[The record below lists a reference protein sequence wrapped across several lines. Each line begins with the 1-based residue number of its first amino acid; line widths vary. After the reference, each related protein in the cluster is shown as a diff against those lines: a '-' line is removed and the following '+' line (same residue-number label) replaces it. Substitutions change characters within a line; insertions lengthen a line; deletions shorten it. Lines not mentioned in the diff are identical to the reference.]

1 MKNNMKLIPVLGC
14 CIILGI
20 WGCKNATTKDAD
32 VDVFN
37 DVFKGDSLKVNGTTL
52 FGPEQLNDP
61 WVIRTMDTL
70 LLVANKKGDTV
81 LDVYSTSGKLI
92 KRMVQRGKGT
102 LNIRMAGYI
111 QPDYIHDQFYL
122 YDLFAHKI
130 LRFSVP
136 DMLKDSAYHP
146 ELYAMLDRDSVFNN
160 TFDKAYVNGDGF
172 IAESRVPD
180 GRLVTFNKK
189 LDDRRYFLSF
199 PPRIDTSLT
208 DQENSTLYS
217 MGIAFNQQQTKMAM
231 ATYAAGLL
239 NIMNVTQEGLDSV
252 WSAEIY
258 KITGLKRVKMDN
270 GNFIAHSD
278 AAIAGY
284 SDICA
289 TEKYIYAIF
298 SGKRLRDGNNPF
310 SNIVH
315 VLTWDGKKR
324 FKILLNKEI
333 NRLTASQDNKTLYGL
348 STNADGEPEIN
359 AFPIG
364 DHIK

>member
-1 MKNNMKLIPVLGC
+1 MKLIQVLRY
-14 CIILGI
+14 CIILCI
-20 WGCKNATTKDAD
+20 WGCNNTAPQDANAVELNDIFKN
-32 VDVFN
+32 
-37 DVFKGDSLKVNGTTL
+37 DSIKVSGTTL
-52 FGPEQLNDP
+52 FGPDQLNDP

-130 LRFSVP
+130 LRFSLP
-136 DMLKDSAYHP
+136 DMLKDTAYDP
-146 ELYAMLDRDSVFNN
+146 ELYATLDQDSVLDN
-160 TFDKAYVNGDGF
+160 TFDKAYVNGDRF
-172 IAESRVPD
+172 IAESHVPD
-180 GRLVTFNKK
+180 GRLVTINRK
-189 LDDRRYFLSF
+189 LDQRRYFLSF
-199 PPRIDTSLT
+199 PPKVDTSLT
-208 DQENSTLYS
+208 DLENSSLYS
-217 MGIAFNQQQTKMAM
+217 MGITFNQQQTKMAT

-239 NIMNVTQEGLDSV
+239 NILSVTSEGLNPV

-258 KITGLKRVKMDN
+258 KVTGLKRMKMDN
-270 GNFIAHSD
+270 GDFIAHGGD
-278 AAIAGY
+278 AIAGY

-298 SGKRLRDGNNPF
+298 SGKRMRDGNNPF
-310 SNIVH
+310 SSIVH

-324 FKILLNKEI
+324 FKILLDKEI
-333 NRLTASQDNKTLYGL
+333 NRLTVSQDDATMYGL
-348 STNADGEPEIN
+348 SSNGNGEPEIS

-364 DHIK
+364 SHIK